1 MHRQLVFFFETMTLQ
16 TFSVF
21 LYTNNEYKDIPFGVD
36 NTCEAVCRELC
47 RDLGVQPIANLLF
60 SLRIKGS
67 TNFLPGSQSVSP
79 DIKYD
84 FRLRHQV
91 PSLTD
96 FKKMDKM
103 AYNYYFH
110 QVKHDLINNAI
121 PELEYPNHKEKVV
134 GLAVASMY
142 IEMLE
147 KRITVDE
154 LERHYES
161 YVPKK
166 YVKKHRFFVK
176 QKISN
181 ELRDIKN
188 MDHDS

>member
-1 MHRQLVFFFETMTLQ
+1 MTLQ
-16 TFSVF
+16 TFSIFV
-21 LYTNNEYKDIPFGVD
+21 YTNSDYKDIPSGVD
-36 NTCEAVCRELC
+36 DSCEAVCRELC
-47 RDLGVQPIANLLF
+47 GELGIQPIANLLF

-67 TNFLPGSQSVSP
+67 TNFLPGCRSLQP
-79 DIKYD
+79 NIKYE
-84 FRLRHQV
+84 FRLRHQI
-91 PSLTD
+91 PTLSE

-103 AYNYYFH
+103 AYNYFFL
-110 QVKHDLINNAI
+110 QVKYDLINNSI
-121 PELEYPNHKEKVV
+121 TELEYPNHKEKVV
-134 GLAVASMY
+134 GLAVTSMY

-154 LERHYES
+154 LERHYEN

-166 YVKKHRFFVK
+166 YIKKHRFIIK

-181 ELRDIKN
+181 ELREIKN